1 MEAIFINN
9 FKQTKENYIEMNKK
23 HSAFSI
29 YFLGALIFIIYLS
42 LALIYYYIS
51 YDIIISLVL
60 ALIGVLFPIYPRIRI
75 NIIARKREKIFIEL
89 YEKTPEG
96 QTLFFDDHIFS
107 FSETDKAE
115 INIDYKKI
123 KKIKQS
129 KNLYLLILGNK
140 VVIMVDK
147 NRFQKGTCEEF
158 EKFIKEKAVNA
169 KIKL

>member
-1 MEAIFINN
+1 MEAIFINS

-29 YFLGALIFIIYLS
+29 YFLGALIFIIYTALT
-42 LALIYYYIS
+42 LIYYYVS
-51 YDIIISLVL
+51 YDVIISVIL
-60 ALIGVLFPIYPRIRI
+60 ALIGVLFPIYPHLRI

-89 YEKTPEG
+89 YEKIPEG

-115 INIDYKKI
+115 VNIDYKKI

-129 KNLYLLILGNK
+129 KNLYLLILNK
-140 VVIMVDK
+140 KIIIMVDK
-147 NRFQKGTCEEF
+147 RSFEKGTCEEF
-158 EKFIKEKAVNA
+158 EKFIAEKAVNA

>member
-9 FKQTKENYIEMNKK
+9 FKHTKENYIEMNKK
-23 HSAFSI
+23 YSAFSI
-29 YFLGALIFIIYLS
+29 YFVGALIFIIYIA

-60 ALIGVLFPIYPRIRI
+60 ALIGILFPIYPHIRI
-75 NIIARKREKIFIEL
+75 SFIAKKREKIFIEL
-89 YEKTPEG
+89 YEKVPEG

-115 INIDYKKI
+115 LNIEYKKI

-129 KNLYLLILGNK
+129 KNLYLLILSK
-140 VVIMVDK
+140 KIILFVDK
-147 NRFQKGTCEEF
+147 RSFKKGTCDEF
-158 EKFIKEKAVNA
+158 EKFISEKAVNA